1 MEVMK
6 LTEIKYNKKSL
17 KKKSLEI
24 LENEIERELQDI
36 KFRNEIKFKIERGK
50 PIKIKK
56 I

>member
-6 LTEIKYNKKSL
+6 LTEVKYNKKSL

-24 LENEIERELQDI
+24 LENQLERELQDI
-36 KFRNEIKFKIERGK
+36 KFKNDLKFKIERGK
-50 PIKIKK
+50 PIRFKK

>member
-1 MEVMK
+1 
-6 LTEIKYNKKSL
+6 LTEVKFNKKSL

-24 LENEIERELQDI
+24 LEEQLERELQDI
-36 KFRNEIKFKIERGK
+36 QFKNELKFKIERGK